1 MEEEKLSIVVF
12 PTMRQAV
19 YEWRRLK
26 NTYSDAWIECRQ
38 YPMSLTSVTGMKYMF
53 YSETETD
60 KLRGLRGDFIT
71 IDDIENLM

>member
-1 MEEEKLSIVVF
+1 MKTKIVVF

-26 NTYSDAWIECRQ
+26 NTYPDAWIECRQ
-38 YPMSLTSVTGMKYMF
+38 YPMSLTSVTGTKYMF
-53 YSETETD
+53 YSETEPY
-60 KLRGLRGDFIT
+60 KLRGLRGDFIA